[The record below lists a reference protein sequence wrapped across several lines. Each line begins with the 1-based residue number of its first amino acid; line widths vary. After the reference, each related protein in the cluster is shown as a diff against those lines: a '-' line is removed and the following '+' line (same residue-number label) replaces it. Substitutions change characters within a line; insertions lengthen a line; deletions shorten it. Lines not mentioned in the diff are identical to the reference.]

1 MYKRKDAF
9 YKKAKQAGYRSR
21 AAYKLFELSH
31 NFGLLRAG
39 QRVIDLGAWPGG
51 WLQVAAELVGP
62 RGRVVGIDLVPI
74 DPLKTGNVTVVQGD
88 ATDPDQ
94 QRRLLSLLD
103 GPADILLSDMA
114 PKLSGVRERDEA
126 QAQELSR
133 AAVACATRLLRPGGS
148 LLLKAFMDSG
158 YPALLAALRASFATV
173 KTTKPQATRKGSAE
187 TYIIA
192 SGFVSC

>member
-21 AAYKLFELSH
+21 AAYKLLELSH
-31 NFGLLRAG
+31 SFGLLRPG

-62 RGRVVGIDLVPI
+62 RGRVIGIDLVPI
-74 DPLKTGNVTVVQGD
+74 DPLKTGNVTLVQGD

-133 AAVACATRLLRPGGS
+133 AAVGCTTRLLRPGGS

-158 YPALLAALRASFATV
+158 YPALLAALRAGFATV

>member
-1 MYKRKDAF
+1 VYKRKDAF

-31 NFGLLRAG
+31 SFGLLRPG

-62 RGRVVGIDLVPI
+62 RGRVIGIDLVPI
-74 DPLKTGNVTVVQGD
+74 DPLTTGNVTVVQGD

-133 AAVACATRLLRPGGS
+133 AAVACTTRLLRPGGS

-158 YPALLAALRASFATV
+158 YPALLAALRASLATV